1 MIDSSTIIA
10 IASDHG
16 GFEMKEFIKTKLETA
31 GYRTKD
37 FGTHSDSSVDYP
49 DMIPPLAES
58 INNGDFEIGII
69 ICGSGNGA
77 QMTANKYSGI
87 RAGLCWNEEQAMLTR
102 LHNNA
107 NILALPGRF
116 IPLEQAWKITRIFL
130 TTDFEGGRHTKRVDK
145 IAINS

>member
-1 MIDSSTIIA
+1 
-10 IASDHG
+10 
-16 GFEMKEFIKTKLETA
+16 
-31 GYRTKD
+31 
-37 FGTHSDSSVDYP
+37 
-49 DMIPPLAES
+49 
-58 INNGDFEIGII
+58 
-69 ICGSGNGA
+69 
-77 QMTANKYSGI
+77 
-87 RAGLCWNEEQAMLTR
+87 MLTR

>member
-49 DMIPPLAES
+49 DMIHPL
-58 INNGDFEIGII
+58 
-69 ICGSGNGA
+69 